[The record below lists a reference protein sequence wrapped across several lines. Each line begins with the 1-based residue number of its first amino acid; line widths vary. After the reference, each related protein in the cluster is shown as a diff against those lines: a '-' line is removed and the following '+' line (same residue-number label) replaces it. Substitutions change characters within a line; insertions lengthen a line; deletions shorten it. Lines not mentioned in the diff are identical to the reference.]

1 MMDRIEDY
9 DSNIINK
16 EESWV
21 QDKIFDIIWNDKIDD
36 FFESYEQF
44 DKYWFLTTKNKDSLI
59 YSGNVLLDWEVSWK
73 LYSDFYET
81 FINSI
86 KWIIGENL
94 FNRISV
100 FFEEKDYIL
109 SNQQKKYDSDPFLD
123 DKFQVILLEDQT
135 IAQIIERRNSFN
147 NVEFHYIVYPNR
159 IFSFLNKLCKK
170 HDIKI

>member
-1 MMDRIEDY
+1 
-9 DSNIINK
+9 
-16 EESWV
+16 
-21 QDKIFDIIWNDKIDD
+21 
-36 FFESYEQF
+36 
-44 DKYWFLTTKNKDSLI
+44 
-59 YSGNVLLDWEVSWK
+59 
-73 LYSDFYET
+73 
-81 FINSI
+81 
-86 KWIIGENL
+86 
-94 FNRISV
+94 V